1 MNAFRVAVAAMLL
14 AAASAQA
21 QLADPAS
28 QARLQTQPSPAAK
41 AFAKIP
47 APYQPA
53 YMANEGEHP
62 FTSLFDGYRSD
73 PRLVAGINLNR
84 YLALEAGY
92 RERIDRGFHALDPR
106 DPLDMNGALATR
118 GFHSYAAMKATLPI
132 TDSLSAYGKLGVAHS
147 ERRGADAVG
156 RTSNVDTGLYT
167 GLGAQYK
174 LNEKAAVSVESQSF
188 GNTSQKWGK
197 DSNGSGMNAKFKLG
211 F

>member
-1 MNAFRVAVAAMLL
+1 MNVFRAAMAATLL

-21 QLADPAS
+21 QLVAPVS
-28 QARLQTQPSPAAK
+28 QARLQAKPSLVAQ
-41 AFAKIP
+41 AFTKIP
-47 APYQPA
+47 APYERS

-62 FTSLFDGYRSD
+62 FTSLFEGYRAD

-84 YLALEAGY
+84 YLALETGY

-106 DPLDMNGALATR
+106 DPLDVNGALATR
-118 GFHSYAAMKATLPI
+118 GFHSYAGMKATLPI
-132 TDSLSAYGKLGVAHS
+132 TDSLSAYGKLGVSHS

-174 LNEKAAVSVESQSF
+174 LNGKAAVSVESQSF

-197 DSNGSGMNAKFKLG
+197 DSNGSGVNAKFKLG